1 MHYKYTV
8 SEGLNINGLIG
19 QFSLWDVFTSGPP
32 YGIKLYKGKNRNF
45 TYSLEMFTIT
55 VLHY

>member
-45 TYSLEMFTIT
+45 RRRQFNNASS
-55 VLHY
+55 